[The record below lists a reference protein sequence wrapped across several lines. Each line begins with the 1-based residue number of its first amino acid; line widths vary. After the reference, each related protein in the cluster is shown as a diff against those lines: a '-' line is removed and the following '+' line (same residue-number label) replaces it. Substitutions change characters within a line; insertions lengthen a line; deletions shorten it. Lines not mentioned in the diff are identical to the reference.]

1 MASASSSEKVWH
13 QDILDDSDIGN
24 VDGLKG
30 LWIYCQVCA
39 KKINM
44 KYPFRGSRWNE
55 HAKAVSHLEAKAK
68 QKHQK
73 AGESSPL
80 KQSSMMSFMAHG
92 CTSSSSSPSSTA
104 VSKEGLQGRD
114 R

>member
-1 MASASSSEKVWH
+1 MTGFQSRMWIEIWHGIWNPERVWNF
-13 QDILDDSDIGN
+13 DLIP
-24 VDGLKG
+24 DGKPEFLAGQSHPGWYSPLMKG

-68 QKHQK
+68 EEHQE

-80 KQSSMMSFMAHG
+80 
-92 CTSSSSSPSSTA
+92 
-104 VSKEGLQGRD
+104 E
-114 R
+114 

>member
-1 MASASSSEKVWH
+1 MASASASSSEKVWQ
-13 QDILDDSDIGN
+13 QDILDDSDVEN
-24 VDGLKG
+24 VDELKG

-44 KYPFRGSRWNE
+44 KHPSRGSRWNE

-68 QKHQK
+68 QEHQK

-80 KQSSMMSFMAHG
+80 K
-92 CTSSSSSPSSTA
+92 
-104 VSKEGLQGRD
+104 
-114 R
+114 